1 MLWMWFVC
9 VGKNS
14 VTVWL
19 AMGTLTESTVEIN
32 HILPAYICWMAEK
45 ILDMLN
51 IAVFLCYKV
60 QKVVKIH

>member
-1 MLWMWFVC
+1 M
-9 VGKNS
+9 GKNR

-32 HILPAYICWMAEK
+32 HVLPAYICWIAEK

-51 IAVFLCYKV
+51 IAAFLCSEV
-60 QKVVKIH
+60 QKVAKIHLS